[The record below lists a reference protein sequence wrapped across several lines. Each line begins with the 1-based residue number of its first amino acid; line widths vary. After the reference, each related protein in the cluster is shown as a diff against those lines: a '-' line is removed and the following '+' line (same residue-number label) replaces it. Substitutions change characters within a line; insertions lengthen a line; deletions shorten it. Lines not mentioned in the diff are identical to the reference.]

1 MNQDVISATQSF
13 KRLICR
19 VLIGLFVFA
28 QLSVAAYACPDLS
41 GSGAHHSDNEPSAS
55 VEMVS
60 DTTGAD
66 GPAHGLHTSGEHRY
80 VGMDPGSPNLCMGH
94 CQAGN
99 QSVDYTPAPTVS
111 PALMTVMYTLPP
123 AEEAVA
129 APRTSLLLGGQP
141 GASEPPHA
149 ILHCCFRD

>member
-1 MNQDVISATQSF
+1 M
-13 KRLICR
+13 
-19 VLIGLFVFA
+19 LIGLFVFA
-28 QLSVAAYACPDLS
+28 QLSVAAYACPDLPGSVARHS
-41 GSGAHHSDNEPSAS
+41 GNEPSAS

-66 GPAHGLHTSGEHRY
+66 GSAHGLHTSGEHRY
-80 VGMDPGSPNLCMGH
+80 AGMDPGSPNLCMGH

-99 QSVDYTPAPTVS
+99 QAADYTPAPTVS

-129 APRTSLLLGGQP
+129 ARGLRTSLLVGGPP